1 MRTLLAV
8 AISLMSA
15 TFPTMDVLSAAET
28 GDDPLRPPAIAT
40 ENVPHIPAELR
51 ERLEQYQAVRSA
63 AFRGWAPDGKGML
76 IATRFANT
84 VQLHRLYEPGG
95 RREQV
100 TFYSEPV
107 DGHFRKGEDK
117 SSETLVLDVGS
128 GGNENYQILRHD
140 LSTGRHDTLTDGK
153 SRNIRGPMAEDGSFL
168 LFTSNQRNGRDMDLY
183 RLRLKGDS
191 APELLMSVDNQQW
204 NPTDI
209 SPDGKTALLNRYV
222 SINESYPAILDLET
236 GLRTDLPVPPPA
248 LGAKVAVSELQ
259 FAPDKK
265 SILMAT
271 DSAGEF
277 QRLYRMD
284 LATKA
289 FTDLTKEIPWD
300 IESVSVD
307 QKTGQVAL
315 TTNEDGASSLFLLK
329 GDQLERVEIPLG
341 LVGSLEFS
349 PDGKHLGL
357 TLARAKAPADA
368 YSLDLATKTLTR
380 WTYSE
385 VGGLN
390 PEAFI
395 EPTRVRFASFD
406 DLKIPAFVFT
416 PKGASKEKPVPVV
429 ISIHGG
435 PESQSR
441 AAFSGLDQFYL
452 NELGI
457 AVIYPNVR
465 GSAGYGK
472 TYVALD
478 NAEKREDSVR
488 DIGALLDWIATQPQF
503 DSKRVAV
510 YGGSYG
516 GYMVLASLT
525 HFSDR
530 LKAGIDV
537 VGIAS
542 FKTFLTNTS
551 AYRRDLRRAEYGD
564 ERDPKMAAVFDRI
577 DPLNNAHKIRTALM
591 VIHGKND
598 PRVPFSEAQQI
609 APKVRANGQPVW
621 TVYADNEGHGFARKE
636 NRDYQTAAMVMF
648 LREFLLSQ

>member
-1 MRTLLAV
+1 MGRLCLVICVVT
-8 AISLMSA
+8 AITA
-15 TFPTMDVLSAAET
+15 APSAAE
-28 GDDPLRPPAIAT
+28 DPLRPPAIT
-40 ENVPHIPAELR
+40 VENVPVIPPELR

-63 AFRGWAPDGKGML
+63 AFRGWAPDGKGLL

-84 VQLHRLYEPGG
+84 TQLHRVYEPGG

-100 TFYSEPV
+100 TFYGEPV
-107 DGHFRKGEDK
+107 DGRFRRR
-117 SSETLVLDVGS
+117 ETTELVLDVGS
-128 GGNENYQILRHD
+128 GGNENFQILRHD
-140 LSTGRHDTLTDGK
+140 LQSGRHDRLTDGQ

-183 RLRLKGDS
+183 RLPLAGTSS
-191 APELLMSVDNQQW
+191 AELVMPVDNQQW

-209 SPDGKTALLNRYV
+209 RPDGGAALLIRYV
-222 SINESYPAILDLET
+222 SINESYPALLDLKT
-236 GLRTDLPVPPPA
+236 GKRTDLPTPPTEMS
-248 LGAKVAVSELQ
+248 GQKVAVSELQ
-259 FAPDKK
+259 FAADGK
-265 SILMAT
+265 SLLMAS
-271 DSAGEF
+271 DAVGEF
-277 QRLYRMD
+277 RRLFRYD
-284 LATKA
+284 LKTGE
-289 FTDLTKEIPWD
+289 FRDLSQEIPWD
-300 IESVSVD
+300 IESVAVD
-307 QKTGQVAL
+307 PKSGQVAV

-329 GDQLERVEIPLG
+329 GERLVRVEVPLG

-349 PDGKHLGL
+349 PDGAHLGM
-357 TLARAKAPADA
+357 TLARAKVPADA
-368 YSLDLATKTLTR
+368 YSVELATGQLTR

-390 PEAFI
+390 SETFI
-395 EPTRVRFASFD
+395 EPTRVKFPSFD
-406 DLKIPAFVFT
+406 KRQIPAFVFT
-416 PKGASKEKPVPVV
+416 PKTASKETPVPIL

-435 PESQSR
+435 PEGQSR
-441 AAFSGLDQFYL
+441 ASFSGLDQFYL

-503 DSKRVAV
+503 DSKRVIV

-516 GYMVLASLT
+516 GYMVLASLV
-525 HFSDR
+525 HYSDR
-530 LKAGIDV
+530 LKGGIDV

-542 FKTFLTNTS
+542 FRTFLETTS

-564 ERDPKMAAVFDRI
+564 ERDPKMAAVFERI
-577 DPLNNAHKIRTALM
+577 DPLNNAHKIKTALM
-591 VIHGKND
+591 VVHGKND
-598 PRVPFSEAQQI
+598 PRVPFSEAELI

-621 TVYADNEGHGFARKE
+621 TLYADNEGHGFARKE
-636 NRDYQTAAMVMF
+636 NRDYQVAAMTLF
-648 LREFLLSQ
+648 LKEFLLAK

>member
-1 MRTLLAV
+1 MRLVPLALC
-8 AISLMSA
+8 LMSA
-15 TFPTMDVLSAAET
+15 LPVVRSAAAE
-28 GDDPLRPPAIAT
+28 DPARPPAVT
-40 ENVPHIPAELR
+40 VENVPVIPPELR

-84 VQLHRLYEPGG
+84 TQLHRVYEPGG

-100 TFYSEPV
+100 TFYGEPV
-107 DGHFRKGEDK
+107 DGRFRRGDTTE
-117 SSETLVLDVGS
+117 LVLDVGS
-128 GGNENYQILRHD
+128 GGNENFQILRHD
-140 LSTGRHDTLTDGK
+140 LDTGRHDRLTDGK
-153 SRNIRGPMAEDGSFL
+153 SRNIRGPMADDGSFA

-183 RLRLKGDS
+183 RLPLTGAS
-191 APELLMSVDNQQW
+191 SPEMVMTVDNQQW

-209 SPDGKTALLNRYV
+209 SPDGSTALLVRYV
-222 SINESYPAILDLET
+222 SINETYPALLDLKT
-236 GLRTDLPVPPPA
+236 GKRTDLPTPPA
-248 LGAKVAVSELQ
+248 DKAGEKVAVSELQ
-259 FAPDKK
+259 FAPGGE
-265 SILMAT
+265 SLLMAS
-271 DSAGEF
+271 DAVGEF
-277 QRLYRMD
+277 QRLFRYD
-284 LATKA
+284 LKTKE
-289 FTDLTKEIPWD
+289 FRDLSKEIPWD
-300 IESVSVD
+300 IESVAVD
-307 QKTGQVAL
+307 PKSGQVAV

-329 GDQLERVEIPLG
+329 VDRLEKVEVPLG

-368 YSLDLATKTLTR
+368 YSLELATGKLTR

-390 PEAFI
+390 PETFV
-395 EPTRVRFASFD
+395 EPTRVKFPSFD
-406 DLKIPAFVFT
+406 KREIPAFVFT
-416 PKGASKEKPVPVV
+416 PKNASKEHPVPVLV
-429 ISIHGG
+429 SIHGG
-435 PESQSR
+435 PEGQSR
-441 AAFSGLDQFYL
+441 ASFSGLDQFYL

-488 DIGALLDWIATQPQF
+488 DIGALLDWIASQPQF
-503 DSKRVAV
+503 DSKRVIV

-516 GYMVLASLT
+516 GYMVLASLV

-530 LKAGIDV
+530 LKGGIDV

-542 FKTFLTNTS
+542 FRTFLETTS

-564 ERDPKMAAVFDRI
+564 ERDPKMAAVFERI
-577 DPLNNAHKIRTALM
+577 DPLNNAHKIKTALM
-591 VIHGKND
+591 VVHGKND
-598 PRVPFSEAQQI
+598 PRVPFSEAEQI

-621 TVYADNEGHGFARKE
+621 TLYADNEGHGFARKE
-636 NRDYQTAAMVMF
+636 NRDYQVAAMTLF
-648 LREFLLSQ
+648 LREFLLGK

>member
-1 MRTLLAV
+1 MRNPLAAAIYLMTATLHLTTAH
-8 AISLMSA
+8 
-15 TFPTMDVLSAAET
+15 SAAEA

-63 AFRGWAPDGKGML
+63 AFRGWSPDGKGML

-84 VQLHRLYEPGG
+84 TQLHRVYEPGG

-107 DGHFRKGEDK
+107 DGRFRKGEGD
-117 SSETLVLDVGS
+117 SSRTLVLDVGS

-140 LSTGRHDTLTDGK
+140 LSTGRHDMLTDGK
-153 SRNIRGPMAEDGSFL
+153 SRNIRGPMAEDGAFL
-168 LFTSNQRNGRDMDLY
+168 LFTGNQRNARDMDLY

-191 APELLMSVDNQQW
+191 APELVMSVDNQQW
-204 NPTDI
+204 NPTDV

-248 LGAKVAVSELQ
+248 IGGKVSVSELR
-259 FAPDKK
+259 FAPDRK

-284 LATKA
+284 PATKT

-300 IESVSVD
+300 IESIAVD
-307 QKTGQVAL
+307 QKSGQLAL

-329 GDQLERVEIPLG
+329 GGNLERVDIPLG

-368 YSLDLATKTLTR
+368 YSLDLATRYLTR

-390 PEAFI
+390 AEEFI
-395 EPTRVRFASFD
+395 EPTRVRFATFD
-406 DLKIPAFVFT
+406 DWKIPAFVFT

-441 AAFSGLDQFYL
+441 ASFSGLDQFYL

-478 NAEKREDSVR
+478 NAEKREDSVK

-525 HFSDR
+525 HYSDR

-577 DPLNNAHKIRTALM
+577 DPLNNAHKIKTALM

-598 PRVPFSEAQQI
+598 PRVPFSEAEQI

-648 LREFLLSQ
+648 LREFLLDK

>member
-1 MRTLLAV
+1 MGTLCLVISVATAILAGQ
-8 AISLMSA
+8 
-15 TFPTMDVLSAAET
+15 SAAE
-28 GDDPLRPPAIAT
+28 DPIRPPAIT
-40 ENVPHIPAELR
+40 VENVPVIPPELR

-84 VQLHRLYEPGG
+84 TQLHRVYEPGG

-100 TFYSEPV
+100 TFYGEPV
-107 DGHFRKGEDK
+107 DGRFRRGDTTE
-117 SSETLVLDVGS
+117 LVLDVGT
-128 GGNENYQILRHD
+128 GGNENFQILRHD
-140 LSTGRHDTLTDGK
+140 LDTGRHDRLTDGK
-153 SRNIRGPMAEDGSFL
+153 SRNIRGPMADDGSFL

-183 RLRLKGDS
+183 RLPLVEAS
-191 APELLMSVDNQQW
+191 SPELVMPVENQQW

-209 SPDGKTALLNRYV
+209 SSDGGTALLVRYV
-222 SINESYPAILDLET
+222 SINETYPALLDLKT
-236 GLRTDLPVPPPA
+236 GKRTDLPTPPPDKA
-248 LGAKVAVSELQ
+248 GGKVAVSELH
-259 FAPDKK
+259 FAADGQ
-265 SILMAT
+265 SLLMAT
-271 DSAGEF
+271 DAVGEF
-277 QRLYRMD
+277 QRLFRYD
-284 LATKA
+284 LKTKE
-289 FTDLTKEIPWD
+289 FRDLSKEIPWD
-300 IESVSVD
+300 IESVAVD
-307 QKTGQVAL
+307 PKSGQVAV

-329 GDQLERVEIPLG
+329 GDRLEKVEVPLG

-368 YSLDLATKTLTR
+368 YSLELATRALTR

-390 PEAFI
+390 PETFI
-395 EPTRVRFASFD
+395 EPTRVRFPSFD
-406 DLKIPAFVFT
+406 ERKIPAFVFT
-416 PKGASKEKPVPVV
+416 PKNASKEHPVPVL

-441 AAFSGLDQFYL
+441 ASFSGLDQFYL

-478 NAEKREDSVR
+478 NAEKREESVR

-503 DSKRVAV
+503 NSKRVIV

-516 GYMVLASLT
+516 GYMVLASLV
-525 HFSDR
+525 HYSDR
-530 LKAGIDV
+530 LRGGIDV

-542 FKTFLTNTS
+542 FRTFLETTS

-564 ERDPKMAAVFDRI
+564 ERDPKMAAVFEKI
-577 DPLNNAHKIRTALM
+577 DPLNNAHRIKTALM
-591 VIHGKND
+591 VVHGKND
-598 PRVPFSEAQQI
+598 PRVPFSEAEQI
-609 APKVRANGQPVW
+609 APKVRANGQTVW
-621 TVYADNEGHGFARKE
+621 TLYADNEGHGFARKE
-636 NRDYQTAAMVMF
+636 NRDYQVAAMTLF
-648 LREFLLSQ
+648 LKEFLLAK

>member
-1 MRTLLAV
+1 MGTLCLVISVATAILAGQ
-8 AISLMSA
+8 
-15 TFPTMDVLSAAET
+15 SAAE
-28 GDDPLRPPAIAT
+28 DPIRPPAIT
-40 ENVPHIPAELR
+40 VENVPVIPPELR

-84 VQLHRLYEPGG
+84 TQLHRVYEPGG

-100 TFYSEPV
+100 TFYGEPV
-107 DGHFRKGEDK
+107 DGRFRRGDTTE
-117 SSETLVLDVGS
+117 LVLDVGT
-128 GGNENYQILRHD
+128 GGNENFQILRHD
-140 LSTGRHDTLTDGK
+140 LDTGRHDRLTDGK
-153 SRNIRGPMAEDGSFL
+153 SRNIRGPMADDGSFL

-183 RLRLKGDS
+183 RLPLVEAS
-191 APELLMSVDNQQW
+191 SPELVMPVENQQW

-209 SPDGKTALLNRYV
+209 SSDGGTALLVRYV
-222 SINESYPAILDLET
+222 SINETYPALLDLKT
-236 GLRTDLPVPPPA
+236 GKRTDLPTPPPDKA
-248 LGAKVAVSELQ
+248 GGKVAVSELH
-259 FAPDKK
+259 FAADGQ
-265 SILMAT
+265 SLLMAT
-271 DSAGEF
+271 DAVGEF
-277 QRLYRMD
+277 QRLFRYD
-284 LATKA
+284 LKTKE
-289 FTDLTKEIPWD
+289 FRDLSKEIPWD
-300 IESVSVD
+300 IESVAVD
-307 QKTGQVAL
+307 PKSGQVAV

-329 GDQLERVEIPLG
+329 GDRLEKVEVPLG

-368 YSLDLATKTLTR
+368 YSLELATRALTR

-390 PEAFI
+390 PETFI
-395 EPTRVRFASFD
+395 EPTRVRFPSFD
-406 DLKIPAFVFT
+406 ERKIPAFVFT
-416 PKGASKEKPVPVV
+416 PKNASKEHPVPVL

-441 AAFSGLDQFYL
+441 ASFSGLDQFYL

-503 DSKRVAV
+503 DSKRVIV

-516 GYMVLASLT
+516 GYMVLASLV
-525 HFSDR
+525 HYSDR
-530 LKAGIDV
+530 LRGGIDV

-542 FKTFLTNTS
+542 FRTFLETTS

-564 ERDPKMAAVFDRI
+564 DRDPKMAAVFERI
-577 DPLNNAHKIRTALM
+577 DPLNNAHRIKTALM
-591 VIHGKND
+591 VVHGKND
-598 PRVPFSEAQQI
+598 PRVPFSEAEQI
-609 APKVRANGQPVW
+609 APKVRANGQTVW
-621 TVYADNEGHGFARKE
+621 TLYADNEGHGFARKE
-636 NRDYQTAAMVMF
+636 NRDYQVAAMTLF
-648 LREFLLSQ
+648 LKEFLLAK

>member
-1 MRTLLAV
+1 MGTLCLVISVATAILAGQ
-8 AISLMSA
+8 
-15 TFPTMDVLSAAET
+15 SAAE
-28 GDDPLRPPAIAT
+28 DPIRPPAIT
-40 ENVPHIPAELR
+40 VENVPVIPPELR

-84 VQLHRLYEPGG
+84 TQLHRVYEPGG

-100 TFYSEPV
+100 TFYGEPV
-107 DGHFRKGEDK
+107 DGRFRRGDTTE
-117 SSETLVLDVGS
+117 LVLDVGT
-128 GGNENYQILRHD
+128 GGNENFQILRHD
-140 LSTGRHDTLTDGK
+140 LDTGRHDRLTDGK
-153 SRNIRGPMAEDGSFL
+153 SRNIRGPMADDGSFL

-183 RLRLKGDS
+183 RLPLVEAS
-191 APELLMSVDNQQW
+191 SPELVMPVENQQW

-209 SPDGKTALLNRYV
+209 SSDGGTALLVRYV
-222 SINESYPAILDLET
+222 SINETYPALLDLKT
-236 GLRTDLPVPPPA
+236 GKRTDLPTPPPDKA
-248 LGAKVAVSELQ
+248 GGKVAVSELH
-259 FAPDKK
+259 FAADGQ
-265 SILMAT
+265 SLLMAT
-271 DSAGEF
+271 DAVGEF
-277 QRLYRMD
+277 QRLFRYD
-284 LATKA
+284 LKTKE
-289 FTDLTKEIPWD
+289 FRDLSKEIPWD
-300 IESVSVD
+300 IESVAVD
-307 QKTGQVAL
+307 PKSGQVAV

-329 GDQLERVEIPLG
+329 GDRLEKVEVPLG

-368 YSLDLATKTLTR
+368 YSLELATRALTR

-390 PEAFI
+390 PETFI
-395 EPTRVRFASFD
+395 EPTRVRFPSFD
-406 DLKIPAFVFT
+406 ERKIPAFVFT
-416 PKGASKEKPVPVV
+416 PKNASKEHPVPVL

-441 AAFSGLDQFYL
+441 ASFSGLDQFYL

-478 NAEKREDSVR
+478 NAEKREESVR

-503 DSKRVAV
+503 DSKRVIV

-516 GYMVLASLT
+516 GYMVLASLV
-525 HFSDR
+525 HYSDR
-530 LKAGIDV
+530 LRGGIDV

-542 FKTFLTNTS
+542 FRTFLETTS

-564 ERDPKMAAVFDRI
+564 ERDPKMAAVFERI
-577 DPLNNAHKIRTALM
+577 DPLNNAHRIKTALM
-591 VIHGKND
+591 VVHGKND
-598 PRVPFSEAQQI
+598 PRVPFSEAEQI
-609 APKVRANGQPVW
+609 APKVRANGQTVW
-621 TVYADNEGHGFARKE
+621 TLYADNEGHGFARKE
-636 NRDYQTAAMVMF
+636 NRDYQVAAMTLF
-648 LREFLLSQ
+648 LKEFLLAK